1 MLAWLWFL
9 LPIAALSGWVVAKR
23 SSDRNDSKRIP
34 GEYLQGLNY
43 LLNEEQDKA
52 IDVFVNMVDLDSD
65 TVETH
70 IVLGN
75 LFRRRGEVNRAI
87 RIHQNLIARA
97 DLDETTKADALLE
110 LAKDYFK
117 AGLLDRAE
125 NLLLGVLDTNTHKI
139 EAYELL
145 RVVYEQEKEWE
156 KAITCAH
163 NLQLLTNNHQ
173 GKVIAHYHCEVGE
186 LVFTSENNK
195 KGISLAA
202 KHAKKALS
210 FDKECGR
217 ANILLGDISF
227 CQKDYKTA
235 IKQYCRSL
243 EKLPEYSVSIL
254 KKLKQS
260 FFESEDRTGFI
271 EYLKNIR
278 MQHDAHFPYSHLVEH
293 FQESND
299 FIAIDELFKKE
310 FSSNA
315 PSIFMLREYVQ
326 AIVDNNI
333 ACDKKSLERI
343 LSTITEF
350 LEGQSTYICEH
361 CGYEANN
368 LFWQCPSCHLWETQQ
383 STQTDLKYSQKKTTY
398 TV

>member
-1 MLAWLWFL
+1 
-9 LPIAALSGWVVAKR
+9 
-23 SSDRNDSKRIP
+23 
-34 GEYLQGLNY
+34 
-43 LLNEEQDKA
+43 
-52 IDVFVNMVDLDSD
+52 
-65 TVETH
+65 
-70 IVLGN
+70 
-75 LFRRRGEVNRAI
+75 
-87 RIHQNLIARA
+87 
-97 DLDETTKADALLE
+97 
-110 LAKDYFK
+110 
-117 AGLLDRAE
+117 
-125 NLLLGVLDTNTHKI
+125 
-139 EAYELL
+139 
-145 RVVYEQEKEWE
+145 
-156 KAITCAH
+156 
-163 NLQLLTNNHQ
+163 
-173 GKVIAHYHCEVGE
+173 
-186 LVFTSENNK
+186 
-195 KGISLAA
+195 
-202 KHAKKALS
+202 
-210 FDKECGR
+210 
-217 ANILLGDISF
+217 
-227 CQKDYKTA
+227 
-235 IKQYCRSL
+235 
-243 EKLPEYSVSIL
+243 
-254 KKLKQS
+254 
-260 FFESEDRTGFI
+260 
-271 EYLKNIR
+271 